1 VSVFDIDPA
10 MAKFHPFRTDMGV
23 RAVSTVSEACT
34 PFGVGVTAVIK
45 GCLAA
50 G

>member
-1 VSVFDIDPA
+1 LDIDPA
-10 MAKFHPFRTDMGV
+10 MVKFHTFRTEIGV

-45 GCLAA
+45 RCLAA